1 MCKSVDKPDVKFLE
15 KSVFQILKLIS
26 DLVIYG
32 KYRFANLVFIGY

>member
-1 MCKSVDKPDVKFLE
+1 MCKSVDKPAVKFLE
-15 KSVFQILKLIS
+15 KNVFQILKLIS